1 MCGRP
6 VILWQENLSGI
17 MRYSI
22 RALIR
27 IFWDFSCAVPRI
39 IASVPIKHLKREVG
53 ESNYTFGQL
62 LRLWSSIIGF
72 SVIPLRVASIA
83 GFFFAGVGILAAIAI
98 VIRKMVDPNLT
109 HGLAVTDVCHFLFL
123 RT

>member
-1 MCGRP
+1 
-6 VILWQENLSGI
+6 
-17 MRYSI
+17 MR
-22 RALIR
+22 
-27 IFWDFSCAVPRI
+27 CTQN
-39 IASVPIKHLKREVG
+39 IASVPIKHFEREVG

-98 VIRKMVDPNLT
+98 VIRKMVDPNLSMGWPSLMCAISFFF
-109 HGLAVTDVCHFLFL
+109 GLNVSWHDRRIFGTDVPWYEPGTTVCGEGDL
-123 RT
+123 